1 MGRKWGVDPICKAL
15 QVAPS
20 TYYQN
25 LSRPL
30 SKRALRDQ
38 VMMPILLTIFVAN
51 LSVYGARKL
60 WIAACNDGHDIGRDQ
75 VARLMRSL
83 GIRGV
88 ARRWKPP
95 KTTVSD
101 GGARPP
107 DLVDRDFTAEAPN
120 QLWVTDL
127 TYVRT
132 TFGFV
137 YTVFITDAFSRAIVG
152 WATSLSMTTDLMLS
166 ALETA
171 RRSRGNTLEGL
182 VAHSDA
188 GTQYTSLKWGQ
199 HLAEMKA
206 VPSVGSV
213 ADSYD
218 NALSESVNALYKCE
232 LIHGPKAPELG
243 WETVEAVE
251 LATLNWVHWWNTSRI
266 HSYCGDRSP
275 EAFERAY
282 NAGQAALAAET
293 IST

>member
-1 MGRKWGVDPICKAL
+1 MGRKWGVDPICNTL
-15 QVAPS
+15 QIAPS

-25 LSRPL
+25 LSRGP
-30 SKRALRDQ
+30 SKRALRDH
-38 VMMPILLTIFVAN
+38 VMMRVLMTIFVAN
-51 LSVYGARKL
+51 MSVYGARKL
-60 WIAACNDGHDIGRDQ
+60 WTAAVNDGYGIGRDQ
-75 VARLMRSL
+75 VARLMREM

-88 ARRWKPP
+88 ARRWKAP

-101 GGARPP
+101 ESERPP
-107 DLVDRDFTAEAPN
+107 DLVQRDFTADAPN

-127 TYVRT
+127 TYVKT
-132 TFGFV
+132 MFGFV

-152 WATSLSMTTDLMLS
+152 WATSASMTTDVMLS

-171 RRSRGNTLEGL
+171 RRSRGNILEGL

-199 HLAEMKA
+199 HLAAMEA

-218 NALSESVNALYKCE
+218 NALAESVNGLYKCE
-232 LIHGPKAPELG
+232 LIHGPTAPNPG

-251 LATLNWVHWWNTSRI
+251 SATLNWVHWWNTSRI

-275 EAFERAY
+275 DEFERAY
-282 NAGQAALAAET
+282 NKAQAALPAET

>member
-1 MGRKWGVDPICKAL
+1 MRG
-15 QVAPS
+15 
-20 TYYQN
+20 
-25 LSRPL
+25 
-30 SKRALRDQ
+30 LR
-38 VMMPILLTIFVAN
+38 IWL
-51 LSVYGARKL
+51 
-60 WIAACNDGHDIGRDQ
+60 IGT
-75 VARLMRSL
+75 S
-83 GIRGV
+83 
-88 ARRWKPP
+88 PP
-95 KTTVSD
+95 KPRTSC
-101 GGARPP
+101 G
-107 DLVDRDFTAEAPN
+107 
-120 QLWVTDL
+120 VTDL

-206 VPSVGSV
+206 VPAVGSV

-266 HSYCGDRSP
+266 HSYTAVTDLQRRLNGP
-275 EAFERAY
+275 I